1 MGSDIEPYHN
11 SFIRKGTLANMS
23 FRCRALRGAITI
35 EENTAESICQATEE
49 LLLKMVQENDVDI
62 DEIASI
68 IFTLTRDLDAVF
80 PAAAARSLGWNH
92 IPLLC
97 CNEVEVPGSLPRCI
111 RVLMHINTQ
120 KSPSE
125 LKHIYLRNAIELRQD
140 LTQ

>member
-1 MGSDIEPYHN
+1 
-11 SFIRKGTLANMS
+11 MS